1 MAIKRTWHVGCFC
14 TLCSFLILFILDHQ
28 AICLFLITSEYIL
41 YFGEKESFA
50 YSSDLVMLC
59 NVHVTN
65 FSTSEKF
72 LPQYKYF

>member
-1 MAIKRTWHVGCFC
+1 
-14 TLCSFLILFILDHQ
+14 
-28 AICLFLITSEYIL
+28 L

-59 NVHVTN
+59 NVPVTN
-65 FSTSEKF
+65 FTISEKF